1 MPTKTLPAG
10 SLVLDAASFVSLQAV
25 RNAVAHPNCDALELY
40 NGGRYGCTIEHV
52 KIVVDSGKC
61 MGPNWERRANEAM
74 FGSGAWAVDSA
85 RAGVEKWG
93 IDPSSVPT
101 ILSGVDFSTTTA
113 DWPQCD
119 FWFETACDRA
129 DETDT
134 WIGYYGETKYG
145 NHLIQQPFW
154 TRAQRQRP
162 TWTWGGSGMINGT
175 NMKQHVGFPSGVD
188 WSSVLVTVDESRV
201 ETGLA
206 MVAAEG
212 DPQEDNMTPD
222 ESAKLIADVA
232 EIKATVDRLAS
243 LAVPATNPDG
253 SPVWKDPY
261 GNPMAM
267 SWQQGWP
274 WELIQQIRRGDGGS
288 GGGLTEDD
296 VRAIINATHLKT
308 G

>member
-1 MPTKTLPAG
+1 
-10 SLVLDAASFVSLQAV
+10 
-25 RNAVAHPNCDALELY
+25 
-40 NGGRYGCTIEHV
+40 
-52 KIVVDSGKC
+52 
-61 MGPNWERRANEAM
+61 
-74 FGSGAWAVDSA
+74 
-85 RAGVEKWG
+85 
-93 IDPSSVPT
+93 
-101 ILSGVDFSTTTA
+101 
-113 DWPQCD
+113 
-119 FWFETACDRA
+119 
-129 DETDT
+129 
-134 WIGYYGETKYG
+134 
-145 NHLIQQPFW
+145 
-154 TRAQRQRP
+154 
-162 TWTWGGSGMINGT
+162 
-175 NMKQHVGFPSGVD
+175 
-188 WSSVLVTVDESRV
+188 VLVTVDESRV

-274 WELIQQIRRGDGGS
+274 WELIQQIRARVGDDGDGGG
-288 GGGLTEDD
+288 GGGLTEAD
-296 VRAIINATHLKT
+296 VKRIVNSTHLAT

>member
-25 RNAVAHPNCDALELY
+25 RNAVAHPNCDAVSLY

-52 KIVVDSGKC
+52 KIVIDSGKC

-85 RAGVEKWG
+85 RDGVEKWG

-119 FWFETACDRA
+119 FWYETACDRA

-145 NHLIQQPFW
+145 NHLIQQPW
-154 TRAQRQRP
+154 WQRGQRKRP

-201 ETGLA
+201 EAGLA

-212 DPQEDNMTPD
+212 DPEEEDMLP
-222 ESAKLIADVA
+222 EQAKQLANCEQFIGEIWNVLTQPVDGVPVDLGMQWNLITLLDNVIYKDHLVNRIAKAVAADPGA
-232 EIKATVDRLAS
+232 QA
-243 LAVPATNPDG
+243 
-253 SPVWKDPY
+253 
-261 GNPMAM
+261 
-267 SWQQGWP
+267 
-274 WELIQQIRRGDGGS
+274 
-288 GGGLTEDD
+288 GGLTEDD
-296 VRAIINATHLKT
+296 VKRIINATYLKT